1 MGDLFTLRNGK
12 EAPIGAS
19 LDANGCNFSV
29 WAPDAEGVAI
39 CFFDANEK
47 EIARV
52 ALRERKG
59 QYWFGYIEGVK
70 VGQMYG
76 YRLRGP
82 NNPPYRSLCL

>member
-1 MGDLFTLRNGK
+1 MRDLFTLRNGK

-52 ALRERKG
+52 ALRER
-59 QYWFGYIEGVK
+59 
-70 VGQMYG
+70 
-76 YRLRGP
+76 
-82 NNPPYRSLCL
+82 